1 MGTDDIIPRPDPTIL
16 TTAQLDRAIESL
28 ESRIDARIDAMDKAS
43 RLLHED
49 FTRVPTEMDR
59 RLGHLQELIFSKL
72 DAVARVTEQQFNAIG
87 MRFEE
92 MDKRTAQLSVADKT
106 AIAAALQAQKEA
118 AGAQN
123 ESNAAANAKM
133 EKNFAELIAQNQTL
147 LMEVR
152 RNNEIQIG
160 DLKSRVDKAEAH
172 GKGVGDVWGWVV
184 GGVGMLFGLASI
196 IALVGKWV
204 AR

>member
-1 MGTDDIIPRPDPTIL
+1 MESNLPIPDPTPL
-16 TTAQLDRAIESL
+16 TTAQLDRSIESL
-28 ESRIDARIDAMDKAS
+28 EARIDARIDAMDKAS

-92 MDKRTAQLSVADKT
+92 LDKRTAQLSAADKT

-118 AGAQN
+118 ASAQN
-123 ESNAAANAKM
+123 ESNTLATAKS
-133 EKNFAELIAQNQTL
+133 EKNFAELIAQGQAL
-147 LMEVR
+147 LLEVR

-160 DLKSRVDKAEAH
+160 DLKSRVDKGEAH

-184 GGVGMLFGLASI
+184 GGVGLLFGFASI
-196 IALVGKWV
+196 IALVGKWIS
-204 AR
+204 R

>member
-1 MGTDDIIPRPDPTIL
+1 MESNLPIPDPTLL
-16 TTAQLDRAIESL
+16 TTAQLDRSIESL
-28 ESRIDARIDAMDKAS
+28 EARIDTRIDAMDKAS

-72 DAVARVTEQQFNAIG
+72 DAIARVTEQQFNAIG

-118 AGAQN
+118 ANLGTTVFFIPRISATKAPQ
-123 ESNAAANAKM
+123 SGPPPPAAS
-133 EKNFAELIAQNQTL
+133 
-147 LMEVR
+147 R
-152 RNNEIQIG
+152 
-160 DLKSRVDKAEAH
+160 LKSLTSKPFLVDISAIPSAILLLTMVKIFWAA
-172 GKGVGDVWGWVV
+172 
-184 GGVGMLFGLASI
+184 
-196 IALVGKWV
+196 
-204 AR
+204 

>member
-1 MGTDDIIPRPDPTIL
+1 METSVPMPDPTTL
-16 TTAQLDRAIESL
+16 TTEQLDRAISAL

-72 DAVARVTEQQFNAIG
+72 DAVSKVTEQQFNAIG

-123 ESNAAANAKM
+123 EANAAANAKM
-133 EKNFAELIAQNQTL
+133 EKNFAELIAQGQSL
-147 LMEVR
+147 LLEVR

-160 DLKSRVDKAEAH
+160 DLKSRVDKAEAR

-184 GGVGMLFGLASI
+184 GTAGMILAIVSTV
-196 IALVGKWV
+196 ALVVKWV